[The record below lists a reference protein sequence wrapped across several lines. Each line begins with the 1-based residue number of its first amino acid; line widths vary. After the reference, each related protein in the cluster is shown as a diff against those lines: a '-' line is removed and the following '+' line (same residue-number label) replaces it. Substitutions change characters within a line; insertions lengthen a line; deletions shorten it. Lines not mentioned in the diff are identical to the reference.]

1 MGTLYVLKFKLIW
14 QCLVN
19 SGLRGECSIGKQ
31 IFYFKKKFLNIK
43 NTTSWRVLKKPTIE
57 NTIWKE
63 LPTVYKFQSTSKIN
77 QNNKRIELSP
87 KIY

>member
-43 NTTSWRVLKKPTIE
+43 NTTS
-57 NTIWKE
+57 
-63 LPTVYKFQSTSKIN
+63 
-77 QNNKRIELSP
+77 
-87 KIY
+87 